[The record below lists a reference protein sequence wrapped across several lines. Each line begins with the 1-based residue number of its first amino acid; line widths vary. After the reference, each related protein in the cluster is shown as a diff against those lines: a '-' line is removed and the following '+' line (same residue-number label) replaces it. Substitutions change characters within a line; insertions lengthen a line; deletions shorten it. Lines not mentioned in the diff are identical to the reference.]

1 MGLNFGVTEG
11 EGIGKAITTRA
22 GSRMDD
28 NFIKINK
35 RADKTINENADD
47 IKENSFI
54 DCYNNK
60 IINNGTTTTIT
71 ARIND
76 SNHFIAIKNNT
87 KQGYLKAVGG
97 DGIYTNTSTKRRN
110 CPKANDTNSNR
121 LSR

>member
-1 MGLNFGVTEG
+1 MQTNKNKKKKEMVFAFGVTEG

-22 GSRMDD
+22 GCRMDD
-28 NFIKINK
+28 NFIKTNK

-87 KQGYLKAVGG
+87 KQRIPYG
-97 DGIYTNTSTKRRN
+97 SRRGRN
-110 CPKANDTNSNR
+110 
-121 LSR
+121 